1 MKSLVRRSLRPETP
15 CKCKFQEF
23 GHTAVLSSMNS
34 SVKNSTSPLL
44 SLPQEIKDCIYGFD
58 YSGHVIQIE
67 QEVEQEVEHTNSE
80 AKLTHYICECSTR
93 NRYPRYSS
101 YDDDD
106 AVIWDATGKGLGEN
120 VHPRCNGYSCGRK
133 LGINLL
139 RTCRQLRNEARHI
152 LYSTNTFSFEDRYAL
167 EIFLKRSSKVGM
179 VDIRGLRLIMHFFGC
194 TERER
199 EWRRSPTEE
208 YEWMGIINRPVRHR
222 LRGVQNIELYIVQGS
237 NYSDIGRAEL
247 DRLSFV
253 EYYDW
258 TSFILGLGDLP
269 LKSAKVVVRD
279 WQLAFLPWVNDPTP
293 RRSPRYEERAD
304 YARKTILR
312 QMGYIED
319 KAVVSRY
326 IVQSTY
332 SIQNQKRL
340 NYLGLEKNSAFA
352 WIRIF

>member
-15 CKCKFQEF
+15 CTCTCQEF
-23 GHTAVLSSMNS
+23 GYIVVLSDMNS

-44 SLPQEIKDCIYGFD
+44 SLPQEIKDCIYGFF
-58 YSGHVIQIE
+58 YSGHIIQIE
-67 QEVEQEVEHTNSE
+67 QEVEHPNPE
-80 AKLTHYICECSTR
+80 AKLTHCICECSTR
-93 NRYPRYSS
+93 NRYPRYPS
-101 YDDDD
+101 YEDDD
-106 AVIWDATGKGLGEN
+106 AVIWDATGKGLSEE
-120 VHPRCNGYSCGRK
+120 VHPRCNGCSSGKK

-139 RTCRQLRNEARHI
+139 QTCRQLRNEARHI
-152 LYSTNTFSFEDRYAL
+152 LYSTNTFSFEDGYVL
-167 EIFLKRSSKVGM
+167 EIFLKRSSKVGI

-194 TERER
+194 SESDR
-199 EWRRSPTEE
+199 EWRRSPKEE
-208 YEWMGIINRPVRHR
+208 YEWMGVINRTVRYR

-247 DRLSFV
+247 DRLSSV

-279 WQLAFLPWVNDPTP
+279 WQFASLPWVDGQDP

-312 QMGYIED
+312 QMEYIED
-319 KAVVSRY
+319 RAVVSHY
-326 IVQSTY
+326 IVPTVYTTKSD
-332 SIQNQKRL
+332 
-340 NYLGLEKNSAFA
+340 
-352 WIRIF
+352 